1 MVDYQVEEGQR
12 ACLLIIN
19 VHMCKIFT
27 HNIIFQSYFYGD
39 SGVSELK
46 QNC

>member
-12 ACLLIIN
+12 AFLPIIN
-19 VHMCKIFT
+19 VHVWKIFT
-27 HNIIFQSYFYGD
+27 HNIIFQSYFYGG
-39 SGVSELK
+39 SGVPELK

>member
-1 MVDYQVEEGQR
+1 MVDYQVEEGQG
-12 ACLLIIN
+12 ACLLIIK
-19 VHMCKIFT
+19 VHVCKIFT
-27 HNIIFQSYFYGD
+27 HNIVFQSYFYGD